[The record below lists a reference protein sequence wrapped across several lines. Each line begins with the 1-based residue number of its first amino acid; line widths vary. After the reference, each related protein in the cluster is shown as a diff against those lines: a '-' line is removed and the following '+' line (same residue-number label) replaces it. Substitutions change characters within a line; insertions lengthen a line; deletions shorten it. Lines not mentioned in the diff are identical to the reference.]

1 MTDEAE
7 KSASKKPEPGATEEP
22 TAAPATAAPASPEA
36 SAAMPPP
43 QEAAPAGDL
52 PNYKGAP
59 LDPDRGPGLGCF
71 WIQVV
76 VLVTFLI
83 LTPLTVTWA
92 WPSWISALMLVI
104 VLVLLLF
111 VGQTTIFLLRLVAA
125 DRRTARRRPMSPTA
139 RKTVGDL
146 EEEATA
152 SGPGSEKDDA

>member
-7 KSASKKPEPGATEEP
+7 TSAPETP
-22 TAAPATAAPASPEA
+22 TAEAAAAALAAPASA
-36 SAAMPPP
+36 
-43 QEAAPAGDL
+43 DL

-59 LDPDRGPGLGCF
+59 LDADRGPGLGCF

-146 EEEATA
+146 EDEGAA
-152 SGPGSEKDDA
+152 SGTGSEKDDA